1 MNSGPG
7 NQRSSFSLETPSQQ
21 HLPSKVILRVCRS
34 VLDFY
39 CLCHSGTF
47 FCRFQKLACTVF
59 QIIFIH
65 QEVNFWMGAWQAE
78 LTSPTFGLCNRH
90 QQQQQSISPG
100 RKSTWFLPEM
110 ESYLL
115 LSFGSAN
122 ALFLSPGT
130 AINSSLEHGAFG
142 LWLGCDL
149 REDPLEYDE
158 SNKVVFGNVRV
169 SGLNS
174 DLLAYCDNFGIRPQ
188 CHCKQV
194 ASYCFTVARND
205 LLWGGQF
212 GTSKKCHCSY
222 AVSM

>member
-1 MNSGPG
+1 
-7 NQRSSFSLETPSQQ
+7 
-21 HLPSKVILRVCRS
+21 
-34 VLDFY
+34 
-39 CLCHSGTF
+39 
-47 FCRFQKLACTVF
+47 
-59 QIIFIH
+59 
-65 QEVNFWMGAWQAE
+65 MGAWQAE

-158 SNKVVFGNVRV
+158 SKKVVFGNVRV

-205 LLWGGQF
+205 LL
-212 GTSKKCHCSY
+212 
-222 AVSM
+222 